1 MRGDNVTHKSSEIIT
16 ANLNET
22 MNVSKTSQ
30 GWVGPSS
37 ALAKD
42 EEN

>member
-1 MRGDNVTHKSSEIIT
+1 MDPFHSSEIII

-22 MNVSKTSQ
+22 MNVSKNKS